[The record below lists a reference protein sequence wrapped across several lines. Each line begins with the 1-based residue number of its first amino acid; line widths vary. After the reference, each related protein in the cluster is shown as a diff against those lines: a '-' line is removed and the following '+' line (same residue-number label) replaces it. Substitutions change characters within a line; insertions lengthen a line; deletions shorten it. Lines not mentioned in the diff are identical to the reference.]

1 MTLTFIKNTIIL
13 LFTLFCFHVVAAD
26 PNVTPI
32 NRIAVIVND
41 QAITETNV
49 REMIHTLESA
59 PNQTGTKLSAAALR
73 KQAIDELIA
82 RALQMQIAKLASVT
96 ISDEELNTAIAH
108 IAADHHLTVAQLP
121 AALASQGLDMSAFK
135 KQLKDQ
141 LTIQKFQQQQLAGT
155 ITIKPK
161 EIDALAKKLAQQP
174 EKQAAEPQSQML
186 YHFAEMIIPLP
197 QKPNEEDLHNAKQ
210 TFSQIAEKINQNI
223 PFDQISETV
232 LHKPITDLG
241 WRSPEQIPS
250 GFMQLVAKMKPGQVA
265 PPARSADG
273 IHIIKLIDTKTLTN
287 QQTSPANSQIVTETH
302 VRHIL
307 LKKDPLAPKSTLER
321 RLLSL
326 RNELVHGGDFATLAK
341 ENSEDPGSVSNG
353 GDLGWVKP
361 ETLDPKFEAAMN
373 ELKINEISMP
383 VESQFG
389 WHLIEVLGRKEISDP
404 ETALKLK
411 AQQIL
416 FQQKM
421 ERAIKQLISELKS
434 RAYIKIF

>member
-1 MTLTFIKNTIIL
+1 MILTFIKNTIIL
-13 LFTLFCFHVVAAD
+13 LFTLSCLNAASAD
-26 PNVTPI
+26 NHATPI

-41 QAITETNV
+41 QAITETSV
-49 REMIHTLESA
+49 REMVHTLDST
-59 PNQTGTKLSAAALR
+59 PNQTGAKLSAAALR
-73 KQAIDELIA
+73 QQAIDELIS
-82 RALQMQIAKLASVT
+82 RALQMQIAKLASIT
-96 ISDEELNTAIAH
+96 ISDEELNTAIDH
-108 IAADHHLTVAQLP
+108 IAADHHLTPQQLP
-121 AALASQGLDMSAFK
+121 AALASQGLNITAFK
-135 KQLKDQ
+135 NQLKDQ

-161 EIDALAKKLAQQP
+161 EIDALANKLAHQP
-174 EKQAAEPQSQML
+174 EKPAAEPQAQVL
-186 YHFAEMIIPLP
+186 YHFAEIIVPLP
-197 QKPNEEDLHNAKQ
+197 PKLNEQDLAKAKQ
-210 TFSQIAEKINQNI
+210 TLNQIAQKINQNM

-232 LHKPITDLG
+232 LNKPITDLG

-250 GFMQLVAKMKPGQVA
+250 GFMQMAAKMKPGQIA

-273 IHIIKLIDTKTLTN
+273 IHVIKLIDTKTLSN
-287 QQTSPANSQIVTETH
+287 PQTLHSNSQTITETH

-307 LKKDPLAPKSTLER
+307 LKNDPLAPKSTLER

-326 RNELVHGGDFATLAK
+326 RNELVHGGDFQALAK

-361 ETLDPKFEAAMN
+361 ETLDPKFEAAMDKLKVN
-373 ELKINEISMP
+373 EVSMP

-389 WHLIEVLGRKEISDP
+389 WHLIEVLGRKEITDP

-421 ERAIKQLISELKS
+421 ERAIKQMISELKS